1 MNRTQFTFYESFYKA
16 LSRIRR
22 ASDRAKAY
30 DLMVRFALYGEEP
43 DLDALPDAIAIALE
57 LIRPNLEAS
66 RRKALGGMQGKKEEN
81 KTLERYPED
90 TGKIPTSYREQEKE
104 KEQGKEKEKVIDKE
118 REKVR
123 EQDRGREEA
132 KGKGREKES
141 PLPSYYPE
149 RVRGEPADALL
160 METWNRQRRSWG
172 LGS

>member
-43 DLDALPDAIAIALE
+43 ELDALPDAIAIALE

-66 RRKALGGMQGKKEEN
+66 RRKAEAGRLGGSKPEAKSKQTEA
-81 KTLERYPED
+81 ERKQEQEQVKD
-90 TGKIPTSYREQEKE
+90 REQVREEDKVKDKE
-104 KEQGKEKEKVIDKE
+104 KE
-118 REKVR
+118 RVR
-123 EQDRGREEA
+123 VQDRGGEEA
-132 KGKGREKES
+132 KGKEREKE
-141 PLPSYYPE
+141 PLLPSYYPE
-149 RVRGEPADALL
+149 RVREEPADALL

>member
-43 DLDALPDAIAIALE
+43 DLDALPDSIAIALE

-66 RRKALGGMQGKKEEN
+66 RRKAEAGRLGGSKPEAKSKQTEA
-81 KTLERYPED
+81 ERKQEQD
-90 TGKIPTSYREQEKE
+90 KDREQVREEDKVKE
-104 KEQGKEKEKVIDKE
+104 KEKEKVRD
-118 REKVR
+118 
-123 EQDRGREEA
+123 QDRGRDREQA
-132 KGKGREKES
+132 KAREKES

>member
-16 LSRIRR
+16 LSRIRK
-22 ASDRAKAY
+22 ATDRAKAY

-43 DLDALPDAIAIALE
+43 DLDALPDSIAIALE

-66 RRKALGGMQGKKEEN
+66 RRKAEAGRLGGSKPEAKSKQTEA
-81 KTLERYPED
+81 ERKQEQD
-90 TGKIPTSYREQEKE
+90 KDREQVREEDKVKE
-104 KEQGKEKEKVIDKE
+104 KEKEKVRD
-118 REKVR
+118 
-123 EQDRGREEA
+123 QDRGRDREQA
-132 KGKGREKES
+132 RAREKES

-149 RVRGEPADALL
+149 RVREEPADALL

>member
-43 DLDALPDAIAIALE
+43 DLE
-57 LIRPNLEAS
+57 QTEAE
-66 RRKALGGMQGKKEEN
+66 RKQ
-81 KTLERYPED
+81 
-90 TGKIPTSYREQEKE
+90 EQ
-104 KEQGKEKEKVIDKE
+104 EQGKEKEQVREEVKVKEKDKE
-118 REKVR
+118 RVR
-123 EQDRGREEA
+123 DQDRDGEEA
-132 KGKGREKES
+132 RGKEREKES
-141 PLPSYYPE
+141 PLPSYYPD
-149 RVRGEPADALL
+149 RVREERADALL

>member
-66 RRKALGGMQGKKEEN
+66 RRKAEAGRLGGSKPEAKGKQTEA
-81 KTLERYPED
+81 ER
-90 TGKIPTSYREQEKE
+90 KQEQ
-104 KEQGKEKEKVIDKE
+104 EQGKEKEQVKEEVKVKEKDKE
-118 REKVR
+118 RVR
-123 EQDRGREEA
+123 DQDRDGEEA
-132 KGKGREKES
+132 RGKEREKES

-149 RVRGEPADALL
+149 RVREERADALL